1 MSKLEIFITNPIKL
15 SAGSFYPRNYNP
27 KYLFVKEGMSTCPTM
42 SQYIVGD
49 IKGGSTPPAYFFYK
63 NRGVSFIKTSAVSR
77 HYINPYP
84 F

>member
-15 SAGSFYPRNYNP
+15 SAESFYPRIYNP

-49 IKGGSTPPAYFFYK
+49 IKGGVYSASIFLLQGSWSTFY
-63 NRGVSFIKTSAVSR
+63 
-77 HYINPYP
+77 
-84 F
+84 

>member
-15 SAGSFYPRNYNP
+15 SAGLFYPRNYNP

-42 SQYIVGD
+42 FQYIIGD

-63 NRGVSFIKTSAVSR
+63 DFTTKPSSNQLPIRMISFTL
-77 HYINPYP
+77 
-84 F
+84 